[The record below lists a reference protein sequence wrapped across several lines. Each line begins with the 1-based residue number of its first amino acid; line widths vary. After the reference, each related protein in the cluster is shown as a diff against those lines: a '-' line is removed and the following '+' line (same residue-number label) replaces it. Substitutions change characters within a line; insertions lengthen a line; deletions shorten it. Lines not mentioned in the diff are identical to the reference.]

1 MKGHNIIKEKE
12 DNTINREFDIANCV
26 TDEQVIKNN
35 IEARC
40 QVIRGELL
48 YNVLLGIPLH
58 VGKDDLD
65 LSVANI
71 VLSTEGVKSIDKF
84 VSSVLDRKYRAVLN
98 ITTKYDTQVELEVN

>member
-1 MKGHNIIKEKE
+1 MKGHNIIKEKH
-12 DNTINREFDIANCV
+12 NGVITREFDIASCV
-26 TDEQVIKNN
+26 INEKVIKNN

-58 VGKDDLD
+58 VDKDDLD

-71 VLSTEGVKSIDKF
+71 VLNTYGVKAIDKF
-84 VSSVLDRKYRAVLN
+84 TSSLIDRKYKAYLKI
-98 ITTKYDTQVELEVN
+98 ITIYNTQVDLEVN